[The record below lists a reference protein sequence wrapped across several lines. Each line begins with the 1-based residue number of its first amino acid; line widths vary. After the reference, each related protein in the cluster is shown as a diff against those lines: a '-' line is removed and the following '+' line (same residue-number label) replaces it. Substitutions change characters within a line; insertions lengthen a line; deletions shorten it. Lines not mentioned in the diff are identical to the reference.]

1 MLVNMKKMLVDAK
14 NGKYAIPHININNL
28 EWTRY
33 VLEES
38 QKLETPIILGVS
50 EGAMKYMG
58 GFKTIKDMVVDLME
72 YLNITVPV
80 ALHLDHGSSFEIC
93 KEAIDCGF
101 TSVMIDAS
109 KYGLEDNIRITKEV
123 VLYAKQRNV
132 TVEAEIGRVG
142 GQEDEVNDGIVY
154 ADVFE
159 SVKFTKETGI
169 DFLAPALGSVHGL
182 YKGKPKLDFSR
193 MSEISELT
201 SLPLVLHGGS
211 GIYDEQIKKAINCG
225 ITKINFNTEL
235 QIAWSN
241 ALREKIKISDAYD
254 PRKIIKFGEEALKEC
269 LKNKCALLGSIKKA

>member
-58 GFKTIKDMVVDLME
+58 GFKTVKDMVVDLME

-132 TVEAEIGRVG
+132 TVEAEIVKPENRIFVFRDQSSLRIAGRFSLPYIKQASFAPIAALVFLRS
-142 GQEDEVNDGIVY
+142 IFVY
-154 ADVFE
+154 FLQKPTAPNAQTSFRILLRY
-159 SVKFTKETGI
+159 THGLNI
-169 DFLAPALGSVHGL
+169 FLAARS
-182 YKGKPKLDFSR
+182 
-193 MSEISELT
+193 
-201 SLPLVLHGGS
+201 
-211 GIYDEQIKKAINCG
+211 
-225 ITKINFNTEL
+225 
-235 QIAWSN
+235 
-241 ALREKIKISDAYD
+241 
-254 PRKIIKFGEEALKEC
+254 KFRHQ
-269 LKNKCALLGSIKKA
+269 NI